1 MQGVHRKSCALNLI
15 SVHSCT
21 LYLKPEANSFME
33 MSVSNK
39 PSNVDVTVLFSV
51 ENILFNSR
59 IQVMTG

>member
-1 MQGVHRKSCALNLI
+1 
-15 SVHSCT
+15 
-21 LYLKPEANSFME
+21 